1 MHFWIPCRPKRFT
14 RAISFSFGY
23 HLSVYGSRDAGDG
36 TRTEHGQSRALI
48 PPLCLPVVEELEAAP
63 GVEPGNRGFADL
75 RLNHLATPPAANSDS
90 SEGQPFDQGGL
101 LDESAGPV
109 YGGESLP

>member
-1 MHFWIPCRPKRFT
+1 MSETREATQEDRPSPSGPEIGK
-14 RAISFSFGY
+14 
-23 HLSVYGSRDAGDG
+23 L
-36 TRTEHGQSRALI
+36 L
-48 PPLCLPVVEELEAAP
+48 EELEAAP

-90 SEGQPFDQGGL
+90 SERQPFDQGEL